1 MSEVVP
7 IHTAV
12 RGRARIRVAPLYRNE
27 PLKRLLESRLAGRG
41 IRRVEANPVTGS
53 LLVFYEPERP
63 LEAILGR
70 IRAVVA
76 QAGEGGAAARLF
88 PAAGTAAA
96 EPAWHARSAAHA
108 LAALAGTAEG
118 LSPAEAA
125 RRLRRHGPN
134 VVPDIA
140 PRSRVEILLA
150 QFGGLPA
157 ALLAAGALLA
167 LATGGLLDAGV
178 IASALLL
185 NGGIGF
191 LAELRAERTIRSL
204 AEGEAGPARVVRA
217 GEEQMVAAESVV
229 PGDIIALHP
238 GDLVPAD
245 ARLIETDQLTLN
257 EASLTGE
264 SLPTAKAAN
273 VLAAAEAPLAERRNM
288 VFRGTAVSGGS
299 GRGVVVA
306 CGRDTE
312 IGRVQALLGTARAPP
327 TPLQRQT
334 DDLSRRLTF
343 VSAALCALLF
353 AIGLLRGFGLLS
365 MLRTAI
371 SLAVAAF
378 PEGLPVLTTA
388 TLALGIE
395 RLRRKRV
402 LVRRLGAVEG
412 LAAIGVVCLDKTGT
426 LTLNR
431 MSVVRVAAGG
441 GPPLP
446 AAAAAGGE
454 NPELRLLLELGALCN
469 DAEPAD
475 PAAAPRGSST
485 ERALLEAAAEAGID
499 VRGLRRARPRLAVR
513 ERSET
518 RRFMVTAHRLD
529 PATVL
534 IALKGDPR
542 DVLRLCREE
551 LRGGAAVPLDAAARG
566 RILGQ
571 NRAMARDGLR
581 VLGIAFRRLPADAG
595 VLAAE
600 PPAEFVWVGLVGMAD
615 PLRRGMAELIAG
627 LKEAGI
633 RAVMIT
639 GDQPET
645 AAAIGRE
652 LGLDR
657 LVDNAALDRPG
668 QPIDGTV
675 FARVAPAQKLDI
687 IRALQRRGLAVA
699 MIGDGVNDTP
709 SLKAADI
716 GITLESAGTEAARQ
730 VADVVLLAD
739 DLTGV
744 IRGIEHGRAVHAN
757 LRKALRFLL
766 ATNLS
771 EMLLM
776 LLAVAS
782 GIGEPLTPVQLLWI
796 NLLTDVLPALGLA
809 LEPPE
814 PELMRRPPPDPLA
827 AIMARQDLGVL
838 ARDAALMAGGAL
850 AAEAWARARHGAG
863 ARSRGSGFASL
874 VTSQL
879 LYALSCRSQQASWT
893 RLPPN
898 PPLLAA
904 LTAAFAAQGAA
915 LFAPGLR
922 GVIGASLGGRDLVA
936 ALTTG
941 ALPILA
947 IEAIKGAGAP
957 HSGGPAAPPGSGSS
971 ASSRRASS
979 RS

>member
-1 MSEVVP
+1 MSEIVP

-12 RGRARIRVAPLYRNE
+12 RGRARIRVAALYRNE
-27 PLKRLLESRLAGRG
+27 PLKRSLESRLAGRG

-76 QAGEGGAAARLF
+76 QVGEGGAAARLF
-88 PAAGTAAA
+88 PPAGTAAA

-108 LAALAGTAEG
+108 LAALAGAAEG

-125 RRLRRHGPN
+125 RRLQRHGPN
-134 VVPDIA
+134 VIPDIA
-140 PRSRVEILLA
+140 PRSRAEILLA

-204 AEGEAGPARVVRA
+204 AEGEAGLARVVRA

-264 SLPTAKAAN
+264 SLPAAKAAN
-273 VLAAAEAPLAERRNM
+273 VLAAAEAPLADRRNM

-334 DDLSRRLTF
+334 DDLARRLTF
-343 VSAALCALLF
+343 VSAALCTLLF
-353 AIGLLRGFGLLS
+353 AVGLLRGFGLLS
-365 MLRTAI
+365 MLRTAV

-441 GPPLP
+441 KPPVHP
-446 AAAAAGGE
+446 ADALAGGDRD
-454 NPELRLLLELGALCN
+454 LTTLLELGALCN
-469 DAEPAD
+469 DAEIAD
-475 PAAAPRGSST
+475 PEAEPYGSST
-485 ERALLEAAAEAGID
+485 ELALLAAAEEAGID
-499 VRGLRRARPRLAVR
+499 VRGLRQTRPRIAVR

-518 RRFMVTAHRLD
+518 RRFMITAHRL
-529 PATVL
+529 ASGAVL
-534 IALKGDPR
+534 IALKGDPH
-542 DVLRLCREE
+542 DVLSLCRE
-551 LRGGAAVPLDAAARG
+551 RQQDGAAAPLDAAERA

-571 NRAMARDGLR
+571 NAAMARDGLR
-581 VLGIAFRRLPADAG
+581 VLGIAFRLLPADAAAA
-595 VLAAE
+595 LAPE
-600 PPAEFVWVGLVGMAD
+600 PPAEFVWVGLAGMAD
-615 PLRRGMAELIAG
+615 PLRHGMAELIAR
-627 LKEAGI
+627 LAQAGI
-633 RAVMIT
+633 RAAMIT

-652 LGLDR
+652 LGLGGLADP
-657 LVDNAALDRPG
+657 AAFGRPDE
-668 QPIDGTV
+668 PIIDGAI

-687 IRALQRRGLAVA
+687 VRSLQQRGLAVA

-739 DLTGV
+739 DLGG
-744 IRGIEHGRAVHAN
+744 IMRGIEHGRTVHAN

-776 LLAVAS
+776 LFAVAT
-782 GIGEPLTPVQLLWI
+782 GIGQPLTPIQLLWI

-814 PELMRRPPPDPLA
+814 PGIMRRPPPDPAA
-827 AIMARQDLGVL
+827 AIMAERDFGLL

-850 AAEAWARARHGAG
+850 AAEAWATARHGAG
-863 ARSRGSGFASL
+863 EQSRGSGFASL
-874 VTSQL
+874 VASQL
-879 LYALSCRSQQASWT
+879 LYALSCRSNRASWT

-898 PPLLAA
+898 PTLLAA
-904 LTAAFAAQGAA
+904 LGVSFAAQGAA
-915 LFAPGLR
+915 LFAPPLR
-922 GVIGASLGGRDLVA
+922 GLLGAPIGGFDLAA
-936 ALTTG
+936 ALLTG
-941 ALPILA
+941 ILPMIA
-947 IEAIKGAGAP
+947 IETAKP
-957 HSGGPAAPPGSGSS
+957 HSAPPPLEAASS
-971 ASSRRASS
+971 SSSRRDMT